1 VEGALRVWGDL
12 GLKLTLPV
20 HTVHIE
26 APKTYREPLHALR
39 CQEHG
44 TILIKGDRLQCLRGG
59 LIIVDPFNGQQS
71 LLKVDYLD
79 RICTRENPPEL
90 DRLFLVLDRG
100 GCVP

>member
-1 VEGALRVWGDL
+1 
-12 GLKLTLPV
+12 
-20 HTVHIE
+20 
-26 APKTYREPLHALR
+26 
-39 CQEHG
+39 
-44 TILIKGDRLQCLRGG
+44 
-59 LIIVDPFNGQQS
+59 VDPFNGQQS